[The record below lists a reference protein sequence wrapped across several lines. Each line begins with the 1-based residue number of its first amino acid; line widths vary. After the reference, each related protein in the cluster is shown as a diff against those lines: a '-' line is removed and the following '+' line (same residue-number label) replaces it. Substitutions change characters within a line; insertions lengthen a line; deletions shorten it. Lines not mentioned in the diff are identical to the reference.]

1 MREKFLKK
9 SIASVKKKYPYYTEE
24 KLEEIEY
31 GLDAIYL
38 NIPKTLII
46 FGLAIIL
53 GIFKDMILLLTFYGI
68 LRTFA
73 FGMHASKSWHCL
85 VISTVMF
92 IGGGLVCKYIII
104 PYYVKIII
112 SILSLICIIKYAPAD
127 THKRPLINAKRRKI
141 YKIVSSIIALI
152 YVVLIIIF
160 VNKDISMYLTMG
172 ILEAVLMIHPI
183 TYKVFQ
189 MPYANYK
196 HYNTSYN

>member
-92 IGGGLVCKYIII
+92 IGGGLVCKYISI

-112 SILSLICIIKYAPAD
+112 SIISLLCIIKYAPAD
-127 THKRPLINAKRRKI
+127 THKRPLINAKRRKL
-141 YKIVSSIIALI
+141 YKIVSSITALI

-160 VNKDISMYLTMG
+160 VNKDISIYLTMG

-196 HYNTSYN
+196 HYNSSYN

>member
-38 NIPKTLII
+38 NIPKALII

-92 IGGGLVCKYIII
+92 IGGGLICKYVNISS
-104 PYYVKIII
+104 YVKIII
-112 SILSLICIIKYAPAD
+112 SIISLLCIIKYAPAD
-127 THKRPLINAKRRKI
+127 THKRPLINAKRRKL
-141 YKIVSSIIALI
+141 YKMVSSIIALI

-196 HYNTSYN
+196 YYNTSNN

>member
-92 IGGGLVCKYIII
+92 IGGGLICKYVNISS
-104 PYYVKIII
+104 YVKIII
-112 SILSLICIIKYAPAD
+112 SIISLLCIIKYAPAD

-160 VNKDISMYLTMG
+160 VNKDISRYLTMG

>member
-38 NIPKTLII
+38 NIPKTIII

-92 IGGGLVCKYIII
+92 IGGGLVCKYISI

-112 SILSLICIIKYAPAD
+112 SIISFPILQYFITFSVIVSNSDILFIRITCNPFESFSY
-127 THKRPLINAKRRKI
+127 PLIGA
-141 YKIVSSIIALI
+141 
-152 YVVLIIIF
+152 
-160 VNKDISMYLTMG
+160 G
-172 ILEAVLMIHPI
+172 
-183 TYKVFQ
+183 
-189 MPYANYK
+189 
-196 HYNTSYN
+196 

>member
-92 IGGGLVCKYIII
+92 IGGGLICKYVNISS
-104 PYYVKIII
+104 YVKIII
-112 SILSLICIIKYAPAD
+112 SIISLLCIIKYAPAD

>member
-92 IGGGLVCKYIII
+92 IGGGLVCKYISI

-127 THKRPLINAKRRKI
+127 THKRPLINAKRRKL
-141 YKIVSSIIALI
+141 YKIVSSITAII

-160 VNKDISMYLTMG
+160 VNKDISIYLTMG

-196 HYNTSYN
+196 HYNSSYN

>member
-38 NIPKTLII
+38 NIPKTIII

-53 GIFKDMILLLTFYGI
+53 DIFKDMILLLTFYGI

-92 IGGGLVCKYIII
+92 IGGGLVCKYISI

-127 THKRPLINAKRRKI
+127 THKRPLINAKRRKL

>member
-92 IGGGLVCKYIII
+92 IGGGLICKYVNISS
-104 PYYVKIII
+104 YVKIII
-112 SILSLICIIKYAPAD
+112 SIISLLCIIKYAPAD
-127 THKRPLINAKRRKI
+127 THKRPLINAKRRKL

-160 VNKDISMYLTMG
+160 VNKDISIYLTMG

>member
-9 SIASVKKKYPYYTEE
+9 SMDSVKKKYPYYTEE

-38 NIPKTLII
+38 NIPKTIII
-46 FGLAIIL
+46 FGIAIIL

-92 IGGGLVCKYIII
+92 IGGGLICKYISI

-127 THKRPLINAKRRKI
+127 THKRPLINAKRRKL
-141 YKIVSSIIALI
+141 YKIVSSIIALT

-196 HYNTSYN
+196 HYNSSYN

>member
-92 IGGGLVCKYIII
+92 IGGGLVCKYISI

-112 SILSLICIIKYAPAD
+112 SIISLLCIIKYAPAD

-196 HYNTSYN
+196 YYNTSYN

>member
-38 NIPKTLII
+38 NIPKTIII

>member
-92 IGGGLVCKYIII
+92 IGGGLICKYVNISS
-104 PYYVKIII
+104 YVKIII
-112 SILSLICIIKYAPAD
+112 SIISLLCIIKYAPAD

-196 HYNTSYN
+196 HYNYSYN

>member
-92 IGGGLVCKYIII
+92 IGGGLICKYVNISS
-104 PYYVKIII
+104 YVKIII
-112 SILSLICIIKYAPAD
+112 SIISLLCIIKYAPAD

-196 HYNTSYN
+196 YYNTSYN

>member
-92 IGGGLVCKYIII
+92 IGGGLVCKYISI

-112 SILSLICIIKYAPAD
+112 SIISLLCIIKYAPAD
-127 THKRPLINAKRRKI
+127 THKRPLINAKRRKL

-160 VNKDISMYLTMG
+160 VNKDISIYLTMG

>member
-38 NIPKTLII
+38 NIPKALII

-92 IGGGLVCKYIII
+92 IGGGLICKYVNISS
-104 PYYVKIII
+104 YVKIII
-112 SILSLICIIKYAPAD
+112 SIISLLCIIKYAPAD

-196 HYNTSYN
+196 YYNTSYN

>member
-1 MREKFLKK
+1 
-9 SIASVKKKYPYYTEE
+9 
-24 KLEEIEY
+24 
-31 GLDAIYL
+31 
-38 NIPKTLII
+38 
-46 FGLAIIL
+46 
-53 GIFKDMILLLTFYGI
+53 MILLLTFYGI

-92 IGGGLVCKYIII
+92 IGGGLICKYVNISS
-104 PYYVKIII
+104 YVKIII
-112 SILSLICIIKYAPAD
+112 SIISLLCIIKYAPAD

-196 HYNTSYN
+196 YYNTSYN

>member
-38 NIPKTLII
+38 NIPKALII

-92 IGGGLVCKYIII
+92 IGGGLVCKYISI

-127 THKRPLINAKRRKI
+127 THKRPLINAKRRKL
-141 YKIVSSIIALI
+141 YKIVSSITAII

-160 VNKDISMYLTMG
+160 VNKDISIYLTMG

-196 HYNTSYN
+196 HYNSSYN